1 MYPRSVAVAAGAA
14 VSRYHC
20 LAFALRR
27 SFATLITKFGLARGY
42 FYSRVSRSL
51 AQRIAKS
58 TYTTR
63 GAVPYPSMKNKRGT
77 PGAVLSG

>member
-63 GAVPYPSMKNKRGT
+63 GGNA
-77 PGAVLSG
+77 LSINEEQERHTGRCS